1 MLKPILQRLALDAYR
16 GIAGLELSD
25 LSPVSLIVGANNAGK
40 SSILEAAGLALR
52 PSDPMQWISAVR
64 HRDVDLAL
72 VDGLWS
78 MFPGSHSLLTESGS
92 EESAWLSIKATLAN
106 RERALEARC
115 TVEPI
120 WSAPTGEPEIIKTGF
135 ESPLAPKKD
144 VPELTAKLEIKVD
157 GQPIVIVKLP
167 GTAPPLDTSLHR
179 VLSVTPGTH
188 YSTKSMVAHL
198 SRAVEEGKKQLA
210 VEVLRI
216 FDPAV
221 EELDVVLLPNREAVR
236 VTHAKRGVV
245 DLSSFGDGMRRS
257 VALAL
262 ALSRASQ
269 GVLLI
274 DEIEAGIHH
283 SVLHPVIGKLLEAAA
298 TAQVQLVATTHSL
311 EAVDALLS
319 ASEERGEP
327 DALSAFWVKRED
339 DAHEVRRYDLAK
351 LSVLREGGLDIR

>member
-1 MLKPILQRLALDAYR
+1 MTPILQRLVLKTYR
-16 GIAGLELSD
+16 GIAGLELND
-25 LSPVSLIVGANNAGK
+25 LSPVSLVVGANNAGK

-78 MFPGSHSLLTESGS
+78 MFPSSHALLAESGT
-92 EESAWLSIKATLAN
+92 EGSAWISIEATLAN
-106 RERALEARC
+106 RSRVLDARC

-120 WSAPTGEPEIIKTGF
+120 WTASSAEPEVIKTGF
-135 ESPLAPKKD
+135 ESPLTPKKD
-144 VPELTAKLEIKVD
+144 VPELTAKLEITID
-157 GQPIVIVKLP
+157 GQPAVVVKLP

-210 VEVLRI
+210 VDILRV
-216 FDPAV
+216 FDPDV
-221 EELDVVLLPNREAVR
+221 EDLDVVLLPNREAVR
-236 VTHAKRGVV
+236 VTHVKRGVV

-257 VALAL
+257 AALAL
-262 ALSRASQ
+262 ALVRASQ

-274 DEIEAGIHH
+274 DEIEAGIHY
-283 SVLHPVIGKLLEAAA
+283 SVLDPVLGKLLEAAA
-298 TAQVQLVATTHSL
+298 SAQVQLVASTHSL
-311 EAVDALLS
+311 EAVDALVS
-319 ASEERGEP
+319 AIGARDGADSL
-327 DALSAFWVKRED
+327 AAYWVQRKD
-339 DAHEVRRYDLAK
+339 GKHEARRYDFERLK
-351 LSVLREGGLDIR
+351 RMREGGLDIR